1 MTAETSQ
8 NLEPSQRPLVE
19 LISLAAPTVA
29 QSVSYTVMMFI
40 DTWMLSRLGADEFTA
55 AGNAGMF
62 GFSII
67 CFGFG
72 VLLVVNTLVSQSFG
86 RGEFSACGRYLWQ
99 GIWVAIAYWILVLA
113 LFPVAGR
120 VFPLLGHPPRL
131 AELEG
136 TYLRIVLGATVFKM
150 IGTALGQ
157 FLLATNRPNSVMA
170 SAAIGVSVNALIAYA
185 IVLGR
190 WGAPQ
195 LGVVGAAWAQNVGTF
210 VEMAVLVVFAFSHQ
224 RTRFNVTD
232 WKFCA
237 REAWTLVKIGAG
249 SGLQIVAD
257 VLAWTMF
264 LNGVMG
270 TLGEAAMAAN
280 QIMFRYMVVSFM
292 PAVGISQA
300 VTALVGRYIGMQR
313 VDVAMQ
319 RANLGF
325 KVAAVWMLCCGLMMV
340 TFRHSL
346 IGVFTNDPQLLRLG
360 ATLLIF
366 AGLYQL
372 FDAMYVVYNGALRG
386 AGDTFIPAV
395 ATAGLC
401 WTITVG
407 GGYFIARYFP
417 QFGVAGPWIA
427 CTSYGII
434 LGIFILTRFRR
445 GGWQAIHLEESA
457 ASNVPA
463 ESDRLSPVIEP
474 S

>member
-8 NLEPSQRPLVE
+8 NLEPSQRPLLE

-86 RGEFSACGRYLWQ
+86 RGEYSACGRYLWQ
-99 GIWVAIAYWILVLA
+99 GIWVAIGYWLLVLA
-113 LFPVAGR
+113 LLPVAGR

-170 SAAIGVSVNALIAYA
+170 SAAIGVSINALIAYA

-224 RTRFNVTD
+224 RTRFNGRFENCRKRHERFVVVPVRKNDDRSPFT
-232 WKFCA
+232 A
-237 REAWTLVKIGAG
+237 RICRPVRRRDRHP
-249 SGLQIVAD
+249 VR
-257 VLAWTMF
+257 
-264 LNGVMG
+264 NG
-270 TLGEAAMAAN
+270 
-280 QIMFRYMVVSFM
+280 R
-292 PAVGISQA
+292 
-300 VTALVGRYIGMQR
+300 R
-313 VDVAMQ
+313 
-319 RANLGF
+319 
-325 KVAAVWMLCCGLMMV
+325 
-340 TFRHSL
+340 
-346 IGVFTNDPQLLRLG
+346 
-360 ATLLIF
+360 
-366 AGLYQL
+366 
-372 FDAMYVVYNGALRG
+372 
-386 AGDTFIPAV
+386 
-395 ATAGLC
+395 
-401 WTITVG
+401 
-407 GGYFIARYFP
+407 IARLDGNAADRRPPRTAHPLVDGHLCHAAFRADHHVP
-417 QFGVAGPWIA
+417 IEAGVEG
-427 CTSYGII
+427 
-434 LGIFILTRFRR
+434 
-445 GGWQAIHLEESA
+445 
-457 ASNVPA
+457 ASQQVQH
-463 ESDRLSPVIEP
+463 E
-474 S
+474 